1 MKIDKL
7 FIHPIKSILPISVSS
22 ATITPNGLQHDRTF
36 MLIRVE
42 PEDGKIVN
50 LTVKDNPELCL
61 FQPSFSA
68 DLTSLHITHK
78 LAPSCVP
85 LTIPLTPTFPADT
98 KTFPIDIC
106 DTSTTGYDMGP
117 EASLFFSTHLNYPV
131 HLLHIGPSHRS
142 TISSVTPSPQHPQGI
157 SFADVAPILLATD
170 VSLKDV
176 SDRAGENFD
185 ITKFRPNIY
194 ADTTGAGI
202 DAYDEELWAE
212 VEIGANGEGNE
223 AVRLDMTF
231 NTPRCTSINVDY
243 ATGKTMPPE
252 KQVYKKLM
260 KDRRI
265 NPEHPF
271 SPCFGK
277 YAFCKQF
284 GQVIRVGDE
293 IRVTKRNQERYV
305 PPVYSES

>member
-7 FIHPIKSILPISVSS
+7 FIHPIKSILPIPVSS

-36 MLIRVE
+36 MLIRVD
-42 PEDGKIVN
+42 PEDGKVVN

-61 FQPSFSA
+61 FQPSLSD
-68 DLTSLHITHK
+68 DLTSLHVTHK
-78 LAPSCVP
+78 STPSCTP
-85 LTIPLTPTFPADT
+85 ITIPLTPTFAAGT
-98 KTFPIDIC
+98 KTYPISIC

-117 EASLFFSTHLNYPV
+117 EASLFFSTYLKYPAHLV
-131 HLLHIGPSHRS
+131 HIGPSHRS
-142 TISSVTPSPQHPQGI
+142 TIPTITPSPQHPQGI

-176 SDRAGENFD
+176 SNRAGEDFD

-194 ADTTGAGI
+194 VDTTSSGV

-212 VEIGANGEGNE
+212 VEVRKDGGSGE

-243 ATGKTMPPE
+243 ATGKAMPPE

-277 YAFCKQF
+277 YGFCEQF
-284 GQVIRVGDE
+284 GQTINVGDE
-293 IRVTKRNQERYV
+293 IKVTKRNQERHV
-305 PPVYSES
+305 SVHQES